1 VLRGEGLG
9 GGDASELVA
18 LLKHC
23 RRLKDYS
30 RLVSHLRGLAPSAL
44 DAQLR
49 SMQVLLPPAYARCR
63 LLCQLYRAHAPLEP
77 LMPS

>member
-1 VLRGEGLG
+1 MLRGQGLQT
-9 GGDASELVA
+9 GDASQLVR

-30 RLVSHLRGLAPSAL
+30 ELVAYLRGLAPSAL

-49 SMQVLLPPAYARCR
+49 SMQVLRWCLFWQPA
-63 LLCQLYRAHAPLEP
+63 
-77 LMPS
+77 